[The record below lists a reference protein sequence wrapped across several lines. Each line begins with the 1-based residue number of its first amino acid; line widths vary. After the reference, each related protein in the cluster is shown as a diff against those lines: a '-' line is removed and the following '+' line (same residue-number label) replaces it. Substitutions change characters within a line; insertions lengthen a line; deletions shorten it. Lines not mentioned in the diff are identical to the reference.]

1 MTDVC
6 GLSRESKCG
15 QNSSKVTKDNDGFI
29 FLIICLFFFFI
40 IKNSQITCV
49 WNDQNALE
57 NVIRDA
63 ARPNTA
69 SHAYS
74 FATSA
79 ARSVCVCPLATMA
92 TRLCAL
98 ATTIGRPR
106 KEDLNA
112 LKHAALRFQNLFLFI
127 VTYFKFRFVVLS
139 SQPL

>member
-1 MTDVC
+1 MGREVGTMIRNITDL
-6 GLSRESKCG
+6 GLSRA
-15 QNSSKVTKDNDGFI
+15 T
-29 FLIICLFFFFI
+29 
-40 IKNSQITCV
+40 
-49 WNDQNALE
+49 NALE

-112 LKHAALRFQNLFLFI
+112 LKQSALRFQNLFLFI